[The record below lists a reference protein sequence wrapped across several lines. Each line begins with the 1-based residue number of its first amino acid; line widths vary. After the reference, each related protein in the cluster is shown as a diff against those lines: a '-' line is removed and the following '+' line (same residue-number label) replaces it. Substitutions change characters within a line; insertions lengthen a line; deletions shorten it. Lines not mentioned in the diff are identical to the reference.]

1 MSTLSVNTIQAQ
13 TGTAVT
19 IPSGQTLA
27 APGHIIQVQT
37 AALHNGN
44 SVPQTT
50 SSTMVATGH
59 TLSITPK
66 YSNSIIMLYYSATF
80 TSLSNNGQGGT
91 VMKFYKFI
99 GGGAYSVVSSQVNS
113 HNAGFLEYVAGGDY
127 QHSPGTLMC
136 TDSPAT
142 TSAVTY
148 QLFFKRLGSVSNAS
162 IQQDW
167 GGSHFHAME
176 IAQ

>member
-1 MSTLSVNTIQAQ
+1 MSTMYVNKVQELNV
-13 TGTAVT
+13 G
-19 IPSGQTLA
+19 SGVHI
-27 APGHIIQVQT
+27 PGHVVQVQT
-37 AALHNGN
+37 AALHNGGN
-44 SVPQTT
+44 VPQTT

-59 TLSITPK
+59 TISITPK
-66 YSNSIIMLYYSATF
+66 YSNSIIMLSYSATF
-80 TSLSNNGQGGT
+80 TSLSNNGTGGT
-91 VMKFYKFI
+91 AMKFYKSVS
-99 GGGAYSVVSSQVNS
+99 GGAYSVVSSQTNT
-113 HNAGFLEYVAGGDY
+113 HQAGFLEYVAGGDY

-142 TSAVTY
+142 TSAITY
-148 QLFFKRLGSVSNAS
+148 QLYFMRVGSVQSAS